1 MKVRLLAAAALAGV
15 VLLPMAGASAN
26 TGCRYIP
33 GQGVT
38 DPDVVA
44 TACNAG
50 LAALAP
56 LCTKFGFCP
65 E

>member
-1 MKVRLLAAAALAGV
+1 MKIRLIAAAALAAAAV
-15 VLLPMAGASAN
+15 LPMAGASAN

-38 DPDVVA
+38 DPDVVK
-44 TACNAG
+44 TACETGAST
-50 LAALAP
+50 LAP
-56 LCTKFGFCP
+56 LCTKFGLCT